1 MALAGKIA
9 IVTGGTGGLG
19 RVVVRGLLDAEATV
33 LIPHREKEGED
44 PVLRG
49 LQSLS
54 PRIIAYA
61 ADLTVEGEVERFID
75 SVLARAGRIDI
86 LVHAAGAY
94 AGGDRVEETPAAVW
108 DRMMALNLR
117 TAFLVCRGVLP
128 SMRKQGFGRIITIG
142 AMPAVRPSPNRAAY
156 AVSKRGVITLTE
168 VIAEEVKG
176 TGITANVIAPG
187 TILTDANREPGA
199 DTSAWVT
206 PQEITRLILHLCSDD
221 ARLINGTTIRMFG

>member
-19 RVVVRGLLDAEATV
+19 RVVVRGFLDAEATV
-33 LIPHREKEGED
+33 VVPHREKAGED
-44 PVLRG
+44 PVLRE

-54 PRIIAYA
+54 PQIVAYA
-61 ADLTVEGEVERFID
+61 ADLTVEAEVERFID
-75 SVLARAGRIDI
+75 AVLRRAGRVDI

-94 AGGDRVEETPAAVW
+94 AGGERVEDTPTAVW
-108 DRMMALNLR
+108 ERMMALNLR
-117 TAFLVCRGVLP
+117 TAFLICRGVLP
-128 SMRKQGFGRIITIG
+128 SMRKQGYGRIITIG
-142 AMPAVRPSPNRAAY
+142 AMPAVRPSPRRAAY

-187 TILTDANREPGA
+187 TILTDANREPAA

-206 PQEITRLILHLCSDD
+206 PQEITRLILHLCSDE

>member
-44 PVLRG
+44 PALRG

-54 PRIIAYA
+54 PRIVAYA
-61 ADLTVEGEVERFID
+61 ADLTVEGEVERLID
-75 SVLARAGRIDI
+75 SVLRRAGRIDI

-128 SMRKQGFGRIITIG
+128 SMRKHGFGRIITIG
-142 AMPAVRPSPNRAAY
+142 AMPAVRPSPKRAAY

-176 TGITANVIAPG
+176 TGITANAIAPG
-187 TILTDANREPGA
+187 TILTDANREPDA
-199 DTSAWVT
+199 DTSSWVT
-206 PQEITRLILHLCSDD
+206 PQEITRLILYLCSDD

>member
-54 PRIIAYA
+54 PRIVAYA
-61 ADLTVEGEVERFID
+61 ADLTVEGEVERLID
-75 SVLARAGRIDI
+75 SVLRRAGRIDI

-128 SMRKQGFGRIITIG
+128 SMRKHGFGRIITIG
-142 AMPAVRPSPNRAAY
+142 AMPAVRPSPKRAAY

-176 TGITANVIAPG
+176 TGITANAIAPG
-187 TILTDANREPGA
+187 TILTDANREPDA
-199 DTSAWVT
+199 DTSSWVT
-206 PQEITRLILHLCSDD
+206 PQEITRLILYLCSDD